1 MENLIFAGIVFIG
14 ILTSSFAGFGGALVA
29 IPLLTIFFEPKEVI
43 PAFALLSFFIAI
55 FLVIET
61 YQYIKWKKV
70 FTFLIGGLIGV
81 PIGAY
86 GLVHLNPDILR
97 AVIGGLVALFGLFFL
112 SGLRLHFKERK
123 DVKIGVGLFSGLLG
137 GSTSMSGPPVIIFGI
152 GCNWDKNFFRA
163 TLLAYFLLLGIITNS
178 SFFFFRLFTPSNLKL
193 LFFAFIPALFASW
206 LGVKFKNKISEVK
219 FRRLILILIIAV
231 GILGLSRILL
241 K

>member
-43 PAFALLSFFIAI
+43 PAFALLSFFISI

-97 AVIGGLVALFGLFFL
+97 AVIGGLVALFGLLFL
-112 SGLRLHFKERK
+112 SGLRLPFKERRSTE
-123 DVKIGVGLFSGLLG
+123 IGVGLVSGLLG
-137 GSTSMSGPPVIIFGI
+137 GSTSMAGPPVVIFGI
-152 GCNWDKNFFRA
+152 GCNWDKNSFRA
-163 TLLAYFLLLGIITNS
+163 TLLTYFLLLGIITNS

-193 LFFAFIPALFASW
+193 LLFAFVPAVFASW
-206 LGVKFKNKISEVK
+206 LGVRFKNKVSEVK
-219 FRRLILILIIAV
+219 FRRAILILIIAV